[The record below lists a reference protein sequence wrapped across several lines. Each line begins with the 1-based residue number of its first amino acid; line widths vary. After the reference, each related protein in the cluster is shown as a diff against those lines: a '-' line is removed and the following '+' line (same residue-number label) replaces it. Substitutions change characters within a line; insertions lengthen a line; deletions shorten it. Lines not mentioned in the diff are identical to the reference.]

1 MILCG
6 KSDAGMKRKVNQDSF
21 AVLEFAE
28 NATLVVVCDGMG
40 GNAGG
45 GEASRIAAG
54 SFTESIKEFL
64 SSFEKKDNK
73 IVPRGENIKKALD
86 KALKKAN
93 AAVHGAAKSNAELS
107 GMGTTLVAALFLDGV
122 LYSVNVGDSRLYM
135 IDKNEIKQLT
145 HDHSYVQ
152 FLVDL
157 GKISPEEARSNAHK
171 NIITRA
177 VGTEPEIEPDIT
189 AHDVPTDD
197 GRYFLLCSDGLT
209 NMVDEAEIHR
219 IVTDAL
225 PLEIKV
231 KALIEKANG
240 NGGSDNI
247 TVVVLESGR

>member
-1 MILCG
+1 MILYG
-6 KSDAGMKRKVNQDSF
+6 KSDTGLKRSVNQDSF
-21 AVLEFAE
+21 AVLEYAE
-28 NATLVVVCDGMG
+28 NATLAVVCDGMG

-45 GEASRIAAG
+45 DKASRIAAEC
-54 SFTESIKEFL
+54 FTESIVVFL

-73 IVPRGENIKKALD
+73 IIPRGENIKKALETALRMAN
-86 KALKKAN
+86 KAVYAES
-93 AAVHGAAKSNAELS
+93 KSDPGLS

-135 IDKNEIKQLT
+135 IDKDGITQLT

-177 VGTEPEIEPDIT
+177 VGTEAEIEPDIT
-189 AHDVPTDD
+189 AHDVKTDD
-197 GRYFLLCSDGLT
+197 GRYFLLCTDGLT
-209 NMVDEAEIHR
+209 NMVEEPDIQR
-219 IVTDAL
+219 VILGSV

-231 KALIEKANG
+231 RALIDVANE
-240 NGGSDNI
+240 NGGTDNI
-247 TVVVLESGR
+247 TVVAIESGK